1 LSAFGSLLYPLV
13 DKHAP
18 MKKCSEECGEKH
30 SQSPLLMHQNSTDV
44 ETRKKHC
51 ALNEL
56 SSVHRSATQSVT
68 MEVWQE

>member
-1 LSAFGSLLYPLV
+1 MHCHHLEVHPLV

-18 MKKCSEECGEKH
+18 IKKCSEECGEKH
-30 SQSPLLMHQNSTDV
+30 SDVSVINGLNSTDV

-56 SSVHRSATQSVT
+56 SSVQRSATFT
-68 MEVWQE
+68 MDLL